1 MSIRV
6 KRETEVKNATKCAGT
21 QRSENFPRRDR
32 YTQES
37 DIRAEEKSGK
47 NSSEQECEEIIRPI
61 SKHHFF
67 KYSNPWSMNPQKPL
81 FAKQTEFKVTIVITY
96 IALLN
101 RAPVFSQNDSLLE
114 LQALNLGLFVPIV
127 GLIWK
132 NFHLTWNSYF
142 HSCNLLTELRNW
154 GTLIFF
160 FLSQIFM
167 IHQQI
172 ISDFSFFN
180 IIPAI
185 S

>member
-1 MSIRV
+1 
-6 KRETEVKNATKCAGT
+6 
-21 QRSENFPRRDR
+21 
-32 YTQES
+32 
-37 DIRAEEKSGK
+37 
-47 NSSEQECEEIIRPI
+47 
-61 SKHHFF
+61 
-67 KYSNPWSMNPQKPL
+67 MNPQKPL
-81 FAKQTEFKVTIVITY
+81 FAKQMEFKVTIVITY

-114 LQALNLGLFVPIV
+114 LQALNLGLFIPSV

-132 NFHLTWNSYF
+132 HFNLTWNSYF

-154 GTLIFF
+154 VKLIFS

-180 IIPAI
+180 SIPTI